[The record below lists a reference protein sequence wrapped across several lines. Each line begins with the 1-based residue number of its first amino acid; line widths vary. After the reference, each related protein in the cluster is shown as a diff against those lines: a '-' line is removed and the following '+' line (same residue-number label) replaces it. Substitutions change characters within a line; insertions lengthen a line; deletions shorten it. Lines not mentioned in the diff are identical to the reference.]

1 MLWEVTSGPLMKL
14 TGFPAKKRLAV
25 LKKEIADRP
34 EMAKFSRLM
43 NMVSDDMIIRAFEKA
58 EIKGAE
64 MLAEDEG

>member
-1 MLWEVTSGPLMKL
+1 
-14 TGFPAKKRLAV
+14 
-25 LKKEIADRP
+25 
-34 EMAKFSRLM
+34 MAKFSRLM